1 MVKSISLTLSG
12 GEFEIV
18 YGTDFSVKSDC
29 LDHLVY
35 EKDDVWYVVSDPQ
48 HTKYANTTI
57 TIPYQSI
64 FYTVLINITDGVLE
78 MCKTACENI
87 FLYIKNSTVEA
98 DTVSQRL
105 RIAVGHGNARI
116 CAKASYINIDCGYGT
131 IDLHP
136 EHIKNGY
143 KINSKCGMGNV
154 TLNSAVLPKQYV
166 SQEGERQIEV
176 ICGMGAVNI
185 YT

>member
-12 GEFEIV
+12 GEFELV
-18 YGTDFSVKSDC
+18 YGTDFSVTSDS
-29 LDHLVY
+29 LNHLVY

-48 HTKYANTTI
+48 HTKYAKTTI

-78 MCKTACENI
+78 MCTTSCERI
-87 FLYIKNSTVEA
+87 FFYIKNATVEA
-98 DTVSQRL
+98 DTISQRL

-143 KINSKCGMGNV
+143 KINSKCGMGTV